1 MLISPVSSVANSAAP
16 MRNTPSASSQLG
28 LLQSKLKN
36 LAEKLEQTSAVGAEK
51 EQAEQ
56 LIRAQANNVIT
67 QIKAL
72 QEQQNLQSMQPQDGT
87 VQSRTQTSNSAAS
100 TDDTQD
106 NTSSQRVNYTTLGQ
120 NVDTYA

>member
-1 MLISPVSSVANSAAP
+1 MLISPVSSASNSAAP
-16 MRNTPSASSQLG
+16 VRNTPSASSQLG

-36 LAEKLEQTSAVGAEK
+36 LAEKLEQTSAIGEEK

-56 LIRAQANNVIT
+56 LMRAQANNVIT

-72 QEQQNLQSMQPQDGT
+72 QAQQNMQRQDGT
-87 VQSRTQTSNSAAS
+87 AQSRTQVSDSAAS
-100 TDDTQD
+100 TGDTQD
-106 NTSSQRVNYTTLGQ
+106 STSSQRVNYTTLGQ